1 MIPQEELELLDELY
15 VANDPLLTH
24 INVSNRIKELLDIVS
39 PIINFENNQDECLFY
54 EQS

>member
-1 MIPQEELELLDELY
+1 MTPQEELELLDELY

-24 INVSNRIKELLDIVS
+24 INVANRIKELLDIVL
-39 PIINFENNQDECLFY
+39 PIINFDNNQDECLFY

>member
-1 MIPQEELELLDELY
+1 MTPQEELEALDNLY

-39 PIINFENNQDECLFY
+39 PIIKFDNNQDECLFY